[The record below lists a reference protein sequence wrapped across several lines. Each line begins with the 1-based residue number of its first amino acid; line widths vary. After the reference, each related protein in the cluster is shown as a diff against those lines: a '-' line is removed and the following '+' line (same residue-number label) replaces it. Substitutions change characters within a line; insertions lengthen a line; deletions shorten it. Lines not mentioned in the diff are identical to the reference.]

1 MNGPEVYTSATYG
14 LVAEFDDPTALVE
27 AARQVK
33 NEGYRKFEA
42 YTPYPIKDL
51 DTIVPGW
58 NLVPPIVLLAGLLG
72 AATAWVM
79 QYYIAAIDYPTNVG
93 GRPLYS
99 WPSFIPILFELTVLF
114 SGCAAFF
121 GTLALC
127 GFPRLHFPLFNLPE
141 FANASSGRLFL
152 CIEKRDPLYDLEL
165 TARFL
170 RDLDPIGVW
179 EVEDA

>member
-1 MNGPEVYTSATYG
+1 MNGIEIYG
-14 LVAEFDDPTALVE
+14 LAAEFEDATSLVE

-33 NEGYRKFEA
+33 NEGYTRFEA
-42 YTPYPIKDL
+42 YSPYPIKDL
-51 DTIVPGW
+51 DHIVPGW
-58 NLVPPIVLLAGLLG
+58 NLVAPVVLLGGLLG

-79 QYYIAAIDYPTNVG
+79 QYYIAAIDYPINVG

-114 SGCAAFF
+114 AGCFAFF

-127 GFPRLHFPLFNLPE
+127 GFPRLHFPLFNLPD
-141 FANASSGRLFL
+141 FAGASSSRFFL
-152 CIEKRDPLYDLEL
+152 CIERRDPIYDAQL

-170 RDLDPIGVW
+170 RDLDAIGVW
-179 EVEDA
+179 EVENT

>member
-1 MNGPEVYTSATYG
+1 MNDPEIYKSAVYG

-27 AARQVK
+27 AARQVRS
-33 NEGYRKFEA
+33 EGYRKFQA

-51 DTIVPGW
+51 DEIVPGW

-79 QYYIAAIDYPTNVG
+79 QYYIAAIDYPINVG

-114 SGCAAFF
+114 AGCAAFF

-127 GFPRLHFPLFNLPE
+127 GFPCLHFPLFNLPE

-152 CIEKRDPLYDLEL
+152 SIEARDPLYDSEL
-165 TARFL
+165 TTRFL

-179 EVEDA
+179 EVEDV